1 MSLKKRQKISTWKR
15 KRITHKADQKKKTRE
30 KFLQRKTYLLMIPIK
45 RVCLFKQRNFLF
57 QDFEGISG
65 IWGFP
70 MINKNF
76 FFFFLVEK
84 LFWSTPRLCVIRLS
98 NYSFSVFYN
107 FNRWF
112 FSFYLHIVFCGII
125 KITYKHWALWC
136 NCCVNDG
143 NRLEIKFPTK
153 CSTRFLSS
161 D

>member
-1 MSLKKRQKISTWKR
+1 
-15 KRITHKADQKKKTRE
+15 
-30 KFLQRKTYLLMIPIK
+30 MIPIK

-70 MINKNF
+70 IINKKVF
-76 FFFFLVEK
+76 FFFWWRNYFEVRLVYVW
-84 LFWSTPRLCVIRLS
+84 LDYLISHFP
-98 NYSFSVFYN
+98 SFTILIDD
-107 FNRWF
+107 F

-143 NRLEIKFPTK
+143 NRLEIKLPTK
-153 CSTRFLSS
+153 RSVQPDFFLQIKR
-161 D
+161 